1 MPPVTDYD
9 RLFRRIEDLEETVT
23 QIRLSLATRDEGFRN
38 TNIRLEKIEA
48 ILSRLT
54 WLMVSSIV
62 MAFAAFVIG
71 GGLNLSTSALA
82 AAGGF

>member
-1 MPPVTDYD
+1 MAVTDLAFETLKD
-9 RLFRRIEDLEETVT
+9 RVTLVERQQAVKSATDASIETRLTKIETV
-23 QIRLSLATRDEGFRN
+23 
-38 TNIRLEKIEA
+38 
-48 ILSRLT
+48 LSRLT